1 MLKGTPRIK
10 LKIMCCKVKNVKI
23 LKIGS
28 RNNNFEMVYVTEH
41 IIRIMAF
48 LETLTSLWKSVQL
61 IFDLRRYVTISTQN
75 IPFHNVVY

>member
-10 LKIMCCKVKNVKI
+10 LKIMCCQVKNVKI

-48 LETLTSLWKSVQL
+48 LENINVLVEICSVDIWPETLCHNINPKHSLS
-61 IFDLRRYVTISTQN
+61 
-75 IPFHNVVY
+75 